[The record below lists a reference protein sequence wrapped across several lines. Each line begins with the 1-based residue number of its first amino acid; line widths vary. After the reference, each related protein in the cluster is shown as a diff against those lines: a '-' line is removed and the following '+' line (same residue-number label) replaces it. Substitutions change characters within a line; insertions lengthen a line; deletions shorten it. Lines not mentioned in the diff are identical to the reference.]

1 MHTAYLYADFL
12 WRSLFRPIDNQ
23 DDPFYTQTVLRNSL
37 ICKFILLCAFW
48 LGLLAPAFAQIS
60 VSYVGGAVSG
70 ASTPNVPY
78 TALADGWWGGGG
90 GSAPTETVTCSGG
103 VVVQVTWTGT
113 AQTRPSHLILAKYSE
128 SEAYSYLTTPSADNG
143 LGGPHNSTV
152 QFPIFYA
159 YSGFNS
165 GGPVPTYEVVKF
177 DSQTIFRTISPSSS
191 GNISASAK
199 VKVLVYPIQMTLT
212 GLNPSKDLLIGQPLR
227 ATIAFPA
234 SFPLGM
240 PSEYK
245 WIAHQECKP
254 FLDYVVTSQAP
265 TNTAVY
271 TTFPSPLAT
280 TANQTTCHFA
290 KAGASARVRARLKFS
305 NGTEIGLIESYAFDV
320 LEPLVFTG
328 PAPAGKFKYLLE
340 QGDTITITDV
350 NPTDW
355 RMFGAVVPGYQIW
368 GIYWGNWVTT
378 QPEFPAGGAFWY
390 TNVITAS
397 NSSTQVD
404 TTKTEYKQIGLD
416 KKFIQPSIINTGSQ
430 PTQNTFAYFSDRP
443 GFSKLREVPITSTAN
458 LSYNVVF
465 ACYLMFLPPDNEA
478 GGGKV
483 VPIFR
488 RNWQAVGTGSKGAGT
503 LEWSGVD
510 VSSKW
515 IDETPVK
522 FPPHP
527 VWTTLVNGS

>member
-12 WRSLFRPIDNQ
+12 WRFLFRPIDNQ
-23 DDPFYTQTVLRNSL
+23 DDPFYTQTALRNSL

-128 SEAYSYLTTPSADNG
+128 SEAYSYLTIPSADNG

-199 VKVLVYPIQMTLT
+199 VKVLAYPIQMTLT
-212 GLNPSKDLLIGQPLR
+212 GLTPSKEILIGQPLR
-227 ATIAFPA
+227 ATISFPVG
-234 SFPLGM
+234 FPLGM

-245 WIAHQECKP
+245 WYTPAETKP
-254 FLDYVVTSQAP
+254 FLDYVVTHQNP
-265 TNTAVY
+265 NYTAVY
-271 TTFPSPLAT
+271 TTFPSPLST
-280 TANQTTCHFA
+280 TASQTTCHFA
-290 KAGASARVRARLKFS
+290 RSGINKRMRAVLKFP
-305 NGTEIGLIESYAFDV
+305 NGTEIGVIESYLFEII
-320 LEPLVFTG
+320 EPLIFEG
-328 PAPAGKFKYLLE
+328 PAPAGTFAFIDYG
-340 QGDTITITDV
+340 QSPAVVTTND
-350 NPTDW
+350 PTDY
-355 RMFGAVVPGYQIW
+355 RMFGAQVPSQPKW

-378 QPEFPAGGAFWY
+378 PPGFGTGEFWY
-390 TNVITAS
+390 TNLITSA
-397 NSSTQVD
+397 NNTGNVD
-404 TTKTEYKQIGLD
+404 GFPFSQTAIGLD
-416 KKFIQPSIINTGSQ
+416 GEARQPGTFYTIQRTDDEYFG
-430 PTQNTFAYFSDRP
+430 YFSDRP
-443 GFSKLREVPITSTAN
+443 GFPKLRDQLTESTVS
-458 LSYNVVF
+458 LSYNTVF
-465 ACYLMFLPPDNEA
+465 AAYLMFLPPGNIIGE
-478 GGGKV
+478 GKAL
-483 VPIFR
+483 PIFR
-488 RNWQAVGTGSKGAGT
+488 RNWKAVGTGSKASGT
-503 LEWSGVD
+503 RVWSGSD
-510 VSSKW
+510 GGSEWLES
-515 IDETPVK
+515 PVK

-527 VWTTLVNGS
+527 VWTTRVVGG